1 MTEPAAKT
9 PRSRGRWRE
18 TWRYFRRSKGG
29 AIGLVFLGAFLLVG
43 LLAPALANKQPVMCR
58 YDGKW
63 HFPAVV
69 DCVKN
74 IPLVG
79 GLIEKDRP
87 FRFPS
92 FNFKRKFEPDRDW
105 ALSTL
110 VPYGPLESSDEIHE
124 PPSREHWLGTDSS
137 GRDVLARLIHGTSV
151 SMKIG
156 IISMGIAAILGLC
169 IGAFA
174 GYFGGWVD
182 IVLSRVIEV
191 VICFPVFFLV
201 LAVLAWFP
209 PRIENVM
216 IVIGLTRWVSIAR
229 LTRGEFLR
237 LREVEYS
244 VAARALGAS
253 SLRVIFRHL
262 LPNSLAPA
270 LVQITFGVATAILVE
285 SGLSWLGFGVQPP
298 FPSWG
303 NVLRD
308 GYEIRRT
315 SAHIIPPACA
325 AIFVSVLCF
334 NLLGDALRDA
344 IDPRTR
350 SRSGD
355 ASLPGDSRTS

>member
-1 MTEPAAKT
+1 MTEGATRT
-9 PRSRGRWRE
+9 PRSRGLGRE
-18 TWRYFRRSKGG
+18 TWRSFRRARGG
-29 AIGLVFLGAFLLVG
+29 IIGLVFLGAFLLVG
-43 LLAPALANKQPVMCR
+43 LLAPALANKQPIACR
-58 YDGKW
+58 YDGEW
-63 HFPAVV
+63 HFPAII
-69 DCVKN
+69 DCVPN

-79 GLIEKDRP
+79 PLVEKDRP
-87 FRFPS
+87 FRFKS
-92 FNFKRKFEPDRDW
+92 FDFRRRFDPERDW
-105 ALSTL
+105 ALHTP
-110 VPYGPLESSDEIHE
+110 VPYGPLESTDSIHE
-124 PPSREHWLGTDSS
+124 PPSRRHWLGTDSS

-151 SMKIG
+151 SMKVG
-156 IISMGIAAILGLC
+156 IISMGIAAVLGLC
-169 IGAFA
+169 FGAFA

-182 IVLSRVIEV
+182 IVLSRLIEV

-244 VAARALGAS
+244 LAARALGAGS
-253 SLRVIFRHL
+253 MRVIFRHL

-270 LVQITFGVATAILVE
+270 LVQVTFGVATAILVE

-303 NVLRD
+303 NLLRD

-315 SAHIIPPACA
+315 SAHIIPAACA

-350 SRSGD
+350 SETARR
-355 ASLPGDSRTS
+355 ARPGDSRAA